1 MGIVRARDD
10 SCNNAVQRCQVHKG
24 RNILEHLPEAQR
36 PWVKAVCESAWNID
50 PFGGV
55 IGVGN

>member
-1 MGIVRARDD
+1 MAEALAYRGPD
-10 SCNNAVQRCQVHKG
+10 SASLWSEGSVG
-24 RNILEHLPEAQR
+24 L
-36 PWVKAVCESAWNID
+36 CESAWNID

>member
-1 MGIVRARDD
+1 MTSYRSLNHTKWA
-10 SCNNAVQRCQVHKG
+10 CQYHV
-24 RNILEHLPEAQR
+24 
-36 PWVKAVCESAWNID
+36 VCESAWNID